1 MPATIFADIE
11 LGVLPR
17 YAAALALGL
26 LMGLERERNPE
37 AKAGL
42 RTFALTALLGVLAAH
57 LSVLAGMP
65 WLLPTGL
72 VAVTLMIV
80 GAYVRDPEPGADPG
94 TTTVAALLL
103 AYGLGVLTWFDETQL
118 AATLTIVI
126 TVLLYFKAE
135 LRGVSQ
141 KLTRQDLISAL
152 QFAVLS
158 LIVLPLLPDRDY
170 GPYGALNPYQ
180 IWWMVVLISGV
191 SLAGYAL
198 LRILS
203 GRHGA
208 VVLGVLGGLVSS
220 TATTL
225 AFARHA
231 KQGEAMQRI
240 AIIVIVLANLVVM
253 VRLAV
258 VIAIAAPVAFP
269 HLLPVLGGGLLFG
282 IAGAAY
288 GLVRLKP
295 ARDMP
300 ELPLTNPAEIRSA
313 LMFGALYTIVLLAA
327 AWLSHRLGTQGLYA
341 IAVASGL
348 TDVDAI
354 TLSSLR
360 LFTLGQVN
368 GVQLSTV
375 VLLAVLA
382 NLVFKSALVLAMNGW
397 RVARHTAA
405 GMGTV
410 GLGMIAGWAL
420 M

>member
-1 MPATIFADIE
+1 MLANLLTDID

-26 LMGLERERNPE
+26 LMGLERERNPA

-57 LSVLAGMP
+57 LAALSTMP
-65 WLLPTGL
+65 WLLPAGL
-72 VAVTLMIV
+72 VAVALMIV
-80 GAYVRDPEPGADPG
+80 GAYVRDPEPGGDPG

-118 AATLTIVI
+118 AATLAIAI

-135 LRGVSQ
+135 LRGMSQ

-180 IWWMVVLISGV
+180 IWWMVVLIAGV

-198 LRILS
+198 LRIFS

-231 KQGEAMQRI
+231 KQSEAMSRI

-253 VRLAV
+253 VRLGMVIAV
-258 VIAIAAPVAFP
+258 VSPTALP

-282 IAGAAY
+282 SAGAAY
-288 GLVRLKP
+288 GLAKLKP

-300 ELPLTNPAEIRSA
+300 ELPLANPTEIRSA
-313 LMFGALYTIVLLAA
+313 LLFGALYIVVLLAA

-341 IAVASGL
+341 VAVASGL

-368 GVQLSTV
+368 GEQLATV
-375 VLLAVLA
+375 VLLAVNA
-382 NLVFKSALVLAMNGW
+382 NLLFKAALVLAMNGW
-397 RVARHTAA
+397 KVARHAGA
-405 GMGTV
+405 GMATV
-410 GLGMIAGWAL
+410 GLGMLVGWTLA
-420 M
+420 

>member
-1 MPATIFADIE
+1 MPTTLFADID

-26 LMGLERERNPE
+26 LMGLERERKPE

-42 RTFALTALLGVLAAH
+42 RTFALTALFGVLAAH
-57 LSVLAGMP
+57 VSELAGMP
-65 WLLPTGL
+65 WLLPVGL
-72 VAVTLMIV
+72 AAVALMIV
-80 GAYVRDPEPGADPG
+80 GAYARDPEHGAEPG

-103 AYGLGVLTWFDETQL
+103 AYGLGVLTWFGETQL
-118 AATLTIVI
+118 AATLAIVV

-141 KLTRQDLISAL
+141 KLTRQDLISAF

-158 LIVLPLLPDRDY
+158 VIVLPLLPNRDY
-170 GPYGALNPYQ
+170 GAYGALNPHH

-231 KQGEAMQRI
+231 RQGESMERI
-240 AIIVIVLANLVVM
+240 AIIVIVLANVVVM
-253 VRLAV
+253 ARLAV
-258 VIAIAAPVAFP
+258 LVAVVAPVALA
-269 HLLPVLGGGLLFG
+269 HLLPTLGGGLLFG
-282 IAGAAY
+282 IAGSAF
-288 GLVRLKP
+288 GLIRLKP

-300 ELPLTNPAEIRSA
+300 ELALTNPAEIRSA
-313 LMFGALYTIVLLAA
+313 LMFGALYTVVLLAS

-341 IAVASGL
+341 VAVASGL

-360 LFTLGQVN
+360 LFTLGQVDAAR
-368 GVQLSTV
+368 LSTM

-382 NLVFKSALVLAMNGW
+382 NLVFKAALVLVMNGW
-397 RVARHTAA
+397 RVARHTGA
-405 GMGTV
+405 GMGAV
-410 GLGMIAGWAL
+410 GLGMIAGWAIG
-420 M
+420 

>member
-1 MPATIFADIE
+1 MPTDLFADID

-17 YAAALALGL
+17 YAVALALGL
-26 LMGLERERNPE
+26 LMGLERERKPD

-42 RTFALTALLGVLAAH
+42 RTFALTALFGVLAAH
-57 LSVLAGMP
+57 LSVLADMP
-65 WLLPTGL
+65 WLLPVGL
-72 VAVTLMIV
+72 AAVALMIV
-80 GAYVRDPEPGADPG
+80 GAYVRAPEPGADPG

-103 AYGLGVLTWFDETQL
+103 AYGLGALTWFGETQL
-118 AATLTIVI
+118 AASLAIVT

-141 KLTRQDLISAL
+141 KLTRQDLMSVF

-158 LIVLPLLPDRDY
+158 VIVLPLLPNRDY

-180 IWWMVVLISGV
+180 IWWIVVLISGV

-203 GRHGA
+203 GRYGA

-240 AIIVIVLANLVVM
+240 AIIVIVLANVVVM
-253 VRLAV
+253 ARLAV
-258 VIAIAAPVAFP
+258 VVAVVTPAAFL

-288 GLVRLKP
+288 GLARLKP
-295 ARDMP
+295 ARKMP

-313 LMFGALYTIVLLAA
+313 LMFGALYTVVLLAA

-341 IAVASGL
+341 VAVASGL

-354 TLSSLR
+354 TLTSLR
-360 LFTLGQVN
+360 LFTLGHVD
-368 GVQLSTV
+368 GTQLSTV
-375 VLLAVLA
+375 VVLAVLA
-382 NLVFKSALVLAMNGW
+382 NLVFKSALVLTMNGW
-397 RVARHTAA
+397 HVARHATA

-420 M
+420 T